1 MKFKL
6 KIQMPDLSEDIWTY
20 NNYDNEIISQRFG
33 EINSKVLRK
42 LIPIKPYNED
52 TPIYRKINDIE
63 IFQINLGDKCNFHCK
78 YCPQK
83 ESNLYSASPSDV
95 IPFIEKLKVLKEKG
109 FSPRHIRYWG
119 GEPLVYWKTLAKLI
133 PLVYELFGDIHYSLT
148 TNGSLLTEEI
158 IDFFKQYKV
167 TINISHDGKCQY
179 ATEYKDKDILTN
191 KTVVEAIKHSLKD
204 GKKDTFFMNV
214 MTKENPN
221 INNTL
226 NYFRELFDSSNIRI
240 APVCYKWNKNN
251 KDISIDFTKEE
262 KEEIAKGAYQAMTE
276 NAEYIEHT
284 KNYNRFLLRVI
295 HRESV
300 DSVKQ
305 YCDMVDKGLI
315 TDLAGNTYSCV
326 IRLSKIGT
334 LETFESC
341 PSYGNI
347 HWSNRK
353 KCKDCLLLQL
363 CGGHCVRQKNGWEF
377 EKSCENSYYPFHLGL
392 FKAAF
397 KQLFN
402 VDIIEI
408 ENA

>member
-1 MKFKL
+1 MSESL
-6 KIQMPDLSEDIWTY
+6 STLVTAANSISDAIQ
-20 NNYDNEIISQRFG
+20 
-33 EINSKVLRK
+33 
-42 LIPIKPYNED
+42 
-52 TPIYRKINDIE
+52 
-63 IFQINLGDKCNFHCK
+63 
-78 YCPQK
+78 
-83 ESNLYSASPSDV
+83 
-95 IPFIEKLKVLKEKG
+95 EKG
-109 FSPRHIRYWG
+109 LRYQGLVKVGDQIRSLM
-119 GEPLVYWKTLAKLI
+119 GETDLQQ
-133 PLVYELFGDIHYSLT
+133 F
-148 TNGSLLTEEI
+148 
-158 IDFFKQYKV
+158 
-167 TINISHDGKCQY
+167 
-179 ATEYKDKDILTN
+179 
-191 KTVVEAIKHSLKD
+191 
-204 GKKDTFFMNV
+204 
-214 MTKENPN
+214 
-221 INNTL
+221 
-226 NYFRELFDSSNIRI
+226 
-240 APVCYKWNKNN
+240 
-251 KDISIDFTKEE
+251 FTKEE

-363 CGGHCVRQKNGWEF
+363 CGGHCVRQKDGWEF